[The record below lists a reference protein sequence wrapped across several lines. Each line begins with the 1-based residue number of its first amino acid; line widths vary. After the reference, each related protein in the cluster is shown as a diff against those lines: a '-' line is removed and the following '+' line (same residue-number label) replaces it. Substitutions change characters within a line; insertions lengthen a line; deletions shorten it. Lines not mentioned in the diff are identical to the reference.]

1 MFQHPDSKN
10 DGRLNLEQQRKRAKD
25 ILKKA
30 KAGDPVSI
38 DRFQKYH
45 PDCQPGQVMFMS
57 LLQLADAQLVIA
69 RENQFSSWSQMKAH
83 IDQMELIR
91 SQLKAQQL
99 PPPDADCS
107 TLHIRCGS
115 DLEQRLQQ
123 AGFVGDYLA
132 FTDPFCQGPVQSL
145 THRSEYIQRRAEFM
159 ATAYEMELEVIHD
172 RLRDEYHQLQ
182 ASHCYPRILLWFE
195 ADSYDQ
201 LSLSYLLH
209 YFRYELGD
217 SQKLDLICIDS
228 FPGFRGFRGLGQ
240 LPLEA
245 LPLLWSQRQPV
256 TAEQMHLCDRTWQAL
271 TAPSP
276 EDLWSIATEDTS
288 QLPALGPALLRHLQ
302 ELPWAE
308 DGLSLTERL
317 TLTILAEGP
326 CLGQDLFQT
335 LVNEREPLPYLGDTM
350 YWFVLQQLLNG
361 PHPLL
366 TVQPETMALPWSQRH
381 FDITPLG
388 LALLAQTQHWRSL
401 QTCDRWLGGVL
412 IRPDQPCWQWNQTTQ
427 TLSYA

>member
-1 MFQHPDSKN
+1 MPQHPDSKN

-45 PDCQPGQVMFMS
+45 PDCQPGQVMFMN

-69 RENQFSSWSQMKAH
+69 RENRFPSWSQMKVH

-91 SQLKAQQL
+91 NRLKAQQL
-99 PPPDADCS
+99 APPDAECP

-115 DLEQRLQQ
+115 DLEASLQQ

-145 THRSEYIQRRAEFM
+145 THRSEYIERRAEFM
-159 ATAYEMELEVIHD
+159 ATAYQMELEVVRN
-172 RLRDEYHQLQ
+172 RLRREYHQLQ
-182 ASHCYPRILLWFE
+182 ASHRYPRIVLWFE

-217 SQKLDLICIDS
+217 AQKLELICIDS
-228 FPGFRGFRGLGQ
+228 FPGIRCFRGLGQ

-245 LPLLWSQRQPV
+245 LPLLWSQRLPI
-256 TAEQMHLCDRTWQAL
+256 TPEQMHLCDRTWQAL
-271 TAPSP
+271 TATSP
-276 EDLWSIATEDTS
+276 EDLWSIATGDTS
-288 QLPALGPALLRHLQ
+288 PLPVLGPALIRHLQ
-302 ELPWAE
+302 ELPWVE
-308 DGLSLTERL
+308 DGLSLTEHL
-317 TLTILAEGP
+317 TLAILAEGP
-326 CLGQDLFQT
+326 QQGQDLFQT
-335 LVNEREPLPYLGDTM
+335 LIHERDPLPYLGDIM
-350 YWFVLQQLLNG
+350 YWFVLQQLLDS
-361 PHPLL
+361 PQPPL
-366 TVQPETMALPWSQRH
+366 TVQLETMDLPWSQRR

-388 LALLAQTQHWRSL
+388 LALLSKQQHWRSL

-412 IRPDQPCWQWNQTTQ
+412 IRPNQPCWQWNQKTQ

>member
-1 MFQHPDSKN
+1 MPQHPDSKN
-10 DGRLNLEQQRKRAKD
+10 DSHLNLEQQRKRAKD

-45 PDCQPGQVMFMS
+45 PDCRPGQVMFMN

-69 RENQFSSWSQMKAH
+69 RENRFSSWSQMKAH
-83 IDQMELIR
+83 IDQMERIR
-91 SQLKAQQL
+91 NKLKAPQL
-99 PPPDADCS
+99 VPQDADCP

-115 DLEQRLQQ
+115 DLEQSLQQ

-145 THRSEYIQRRAEFM
+145 TSRSEYIERRAGFM
-159 ATAYEMELEVIHD
+159 ASAYQMELEAVRN
-172 RLRDEYHQLQ
+172 RLRLEYHQLQ
-182 ASHCYPRILLWFE
+182 GSHRYPRIVLWFE

-217 SQKLDLICIDS
+217 AQKLELICIDS
-228 FPGFRGFRGLGQ
+228 FPGIQCFRGLGQ
-240 LPLEA
+240 LPVEA
-245 LPLLWSQRQPV
+245 LPLLWSQRQSI
-256 TAEQMHLCDRTWQAL
+256 TTEQMHLCDRTWQAV

-276 EDLWSIATEDTS
+276 KDLWSIATSDTS
-288 QLPALGPALLRHLQ
+288 KLSALAPALMRHLQ
-302 ELPWAE
+302 EFPWVE

-317 TLTILAEGP
+317 TLTILAEGA
-326 CLGQDLFQT
+326 CLGQDLFQA
-335 LVNEREPLPYLGDTM
+335 LIHERDPLPYLGDTM
-350 YWFVLQQLLNG
+350 YWFVLQQLLDAPNS
-361 PHPLL
+361 PL
-366 TVQPETMALPWSQRH
+366 TVQPGTLDLPWPQRL

-388 LALLAQTQHWRSL
+388 LALLHKQQHWRSL
-401 QTCDRWLGGVL
+401 QTCDRWLGGVQ
-412 IRPDQPCWQWNQTTQ
+412 IQPNQPCWQWNQKTQ
-427 TLSYA
+427 TLSYS

>member
-1 MFQHPDSKN
+1 MPQHPDSKN

-45 PDCQPGQVMFMS
+45 PDCQPGQVMFMN

-69 RENQFSSWSQMKAH
+69 RENRFPSWSQMKVH

-91 SQLKAQQL
+91 NRLKAQQL
-99 PPPDADCS
+99 APPDAECP

-115 DLEQRLQQ
+115 DLEASLQQ

-145 THRSEYIQRRAEFM
+145 THRSEYIERRAEFM
-159 ATAYEMELEVIHD
+159 ATAYQMELEVVRN
-172 RLRDEYHQLQ
+172 RLRREYHQLQ
-182 ASHCYPRILLWFE
+182 ASHRYPRIVLWFE

-217 SQKLDLICIDS
+217 AQKLELICIDS
-228 FPGFRGFRGLGQ
+228 FPGIRCFRGLGQ

-245 LPLLWSQRQPV
+245 LPLLWSQRLPI
-256 TAEQMHLCDRTWQAL
+256 TPEQMHLCDRTWQAL
-271 TAPSP
+271 TATSP
-276 EDLWSIATEDTS
+276 EDLWSIATGDTS
-288 QLPALGPALLRHLQ
+288 PLPVLGPALIRHLQ
-302 ELPWAE
+302 ELPWVE

-317 TLTILAEGP
+317 TLAILAEGP
-326 CLGQDLFQT
+326 QQGQDLFQT
-335 LVNEREPLPYLGDTM
+335 LIHERDPLPYLGDTL
-350 YWFVLQQLLNG
+350 YWFVLQQLLDS
-361 PHPLL
+361 PQPPLA
-366 TVQPETMALPWSQRH
+366 VQLETMDLPWSQRR

-388 LALLAQTQHWRSL
+388 LALLSKKQHWRSL

-412 IRPDQPCWQWNQTTQ
+412 IRPNQPCWQWNQKTQ

>member
-1 MFQHPDSKN
+1 MPQHPDSKN

-45 PDCQPGQVMFMS
+45 PDCQPGQVMFMN

-69 RENQFSSWSQMKAH
+69 RENRFPSWSQMKVH

-91 SQLKAQQL
+91 NRLKAQQL
-99 PPPDADCS
+99 APPDAECP

-115 DLEQRLQQ
+115 DLEASLQQ

-145 THRSEYIQRRAEFM
+145 THRSEYIERRAEFM
-159 ATAYEMELEVIHD
+159 ATAYQMELEVVRN
-172 RLRDEYHQLQ
+172 RLRREYHQLQ
-182 ASHCYPRILLWFE
+182 ASHRYPRIVLWFE

-217 SQKLDLICIDS
+217 AQKLELICIDS
-228 FPGFRGFRGLGQ
+228 FPGIRCFRGLGQ

-245 LPLLWSQRQPV
+245 LPLLWSQRLPI
-256 TAEQMHLCDRTWQAL
+256 TPEQMHLCDRTWQAL
-271 TAPSP
+271 TATSP
-276 EDLWSIATEDTS
+276 EDLWSIATGDTS
-288 QLPALGPALLRHLQ
+288 PLPVLGPALIRHLQ
-302 ELPWAE
+302 ELPWVE

-317 TLTILAEGP
+317 TLAMLAERP
-326 CLGQDLFQT
+326 QQGQDLFQT
-335 LVNEREPLPYLGDTM
+335 LIHERDPLPYLGDIM
-350 YWFVLQQLLNG
+350 FWFVLQQLLDS
-361 PHPLL
+361 PQPPLA
-366 TVQPETMALPWSQRH
+366 VQLETMDLPWSQRR

-388 LALLAQTQHWRSL
+388 LALLGKQQHWRSL

-412 IRPDQPCWQWNQTTQ
+412 IRPNQPCWQWNQKTQ